1 MFLNKFRDI
10 KHIKMRVTVKKWPRI
25 LAEKG
30 SGNIIVKTINV
41 LPFTQLHLYTHCNVA
56 LVQSN
61 EEKVVIEMDDNL
73 IDCMNVDNSTHA
85 LYVNSKKRVHMPTFT
100 QGRIVIYFRQLEA
113 IYMTTHGDV
122 STSSPMTLS
131 RPFVLK
137 MVCHGDTMFDIKA
150 PEIKIHATNH
160 GDFSLRFC
168 GQKLE
173 MNNTSSGD
181 SRLNVEAEQVEL
193 VQEGH
198 GDLHLSGDGSL
209 LNVANSG
216 HGDVNAESFHASRV
230 TLFSR
235 GHGDSIVNA
244 SDHLAIH
251 ALGHGSVIYH
261 GAPTVRLVS
270 HSGHGKIV
278 HK

>member
-1 MFLNKFRDI
+1 
-10 KHIKMRVTVKKWPRI
+10 MRVTVKKWRRI

-30 SGNIIVKTINV
+30 SGNVVIKTINV
-41 LPFTQLHLYTHCNVA
+41 LPFTQLHLYTNCNVA
-56 LVQSN
+56 LVQSD

-73 IDCMNVDNSTHA
+73 IDSINVDNATHA
-85 LYVNSKKRVHMPTFT
+85 LYVNSKKRIHVPTFT
-100 QGRIVIYFRQLEA
+100 QGKITIYFRQLEA

-122 STSSPMTLS
+122 STYSPLILS
-131 RPFVLK
+131 HAFVLK
-137 MVCHGDTMFDIKA
+137 MVCHGDTMFDVSA
-150 PEIKIHATNH
+150 PEMKINATNH
-160 GDFSLRFC
+160 GDFSLHFR

-173 MNNTSSGD
+173 MNNISSGD
-181 SRLNVEAEQVEL
+181 SRLNIEVEQVEL

-198 GDLHLSGDGSL
+198 GDLFLSGNGSS

-216 HGDVNAESFHASRV
+216 HGDVNADAFLAARV
-230 TLFSR
+230 TLLSR
-235 GHGDSIVNA
+235 GHGDTVVNA

-251 ALGHGSVIYH
+251 ALGHGSVIYL
-261 GAPTVRLVS
+261 GTPTVRLVS